1 MEKINEN
8 LQVNISLAVLIKA
21 MLGVGVAV
29 GMWYQIEIKF
39 TEQEQRV
46 SYLEDKVTILSAS
59 VEGMEKKDIEELEE
73 ENRSLMERLGLSRK
87 IK

>member
-1 MEKINEN
+1 
-8 LQVNISLAVLIKA
+8 
-21 MLGVGVAV
+21 
-29 GMWYQIEIKF
+29 MWYQIEIKF

-59 VEGMEKKDIEELEE
+59 VEGMEKKDIEKLEE
-73 ENRSLMERLGLSRK
+73 ENKSLMERLGLSRK